1 MLKLSKKEVKK
12 IAELSR
18 LKIDDKNLEYYSLE
32 ISGILNY
39 VEKINKLDTKGVEVV
54 GNISGINSVFRLD
67 KQYEGEAKQRTGL
80 AKILVKLVPFSEG
93 NFVKV
98 KSVFGKKV

>member
-39 VEKINKLDTKGVEVV
+39 VEQLNKLDTKGVEVV
-54 GNISGINSVFRLD
+54 GNISGINNTRG
-67 KQYEGEAKQRTGL
+67 KQNKEQGL
-80 AKILVKLVPFSEG
+80 QKY
-93 NFVKV
+93 
-98 KSVFGKKV
+98 